1 MKEFYKLTEIQ
12 ISYLPRFQV
21 AERPKVRSSTDA
33 YEHLYESFDKRLL
46 AFQEQSKLMLLNTNK
61 HLLGIFHLS
70 SGGRSAT
77 MIDPRIVFATA
88 LKAAATDI
96 LLAHNH
102 PSGSLEP
109 SQCDIKLTQQLCDAG
124 ELLQIKVLDHLIVT
138 SEPGKFYSFADN
150 NLL

>member
-1 MKEFYKLTEIQ
+1 MQEFYKLTEIQ

-21 AERPKVRSSTDA
+21 AERPKVVSSNDA
-33 YEHLYESFDKRLL
+33 YQHFFESFDKRLL

-61 HLLGIFHLS
+61 RLLGIVNLS
-70 SGGRSAT
+70 TGGRSAT
-77 MIDPRIVFATA
+77 MIDTRIVFGTA

-102 PSGSLEP
+102 PSGSLRP
-109 SQCDIKLTQQLCDAG
+109 SQCDIQITQQLAEAG
-124 ELLQIKVLDHLIVT
+124 EILQVKLVDHLIIT

-150 NLL
+150 DLL